1 MFGAKTLRWIPFW
14 SQSLFFTIYS
24 FHKSET
30 DWDQKWAHLNFM
42 VLKLGLLDVVDDVHL
57 NYHYLGTYNDLII
70 SDFHCLYPWKIEN
83 ILQYYTV
90 NNINFMWFFETD
102 MFDIARS
109 FKVIIGQISESEIH
123 QRDLINFDIFFFLS
137 RRRIRPSRDR
147 RKKMT
152 HRTFMRSIKG

>member
-42 VLKLGLLDVVDDVHL
+42 VLKLGLLDVVDNVHL
-57 NYHYLGTYNDLII
+57 NYDYLGTYNDYII

-102 MFDIARS
+102 MLDIARS

-123 QRDLINFDIFFFLS
+123 QRDLINFDIFFFWAGEEYDQAEIGE
-137 RRRIRPSRDR
+137 RRWPTEHSC
-147 RKKMT
+147 T
-152 HRTFMRSIKG
+152 V

>member
-1 MFGAKTLRWIPFW
+1 MVGAKTLRWIPFW

-57 NYHYLGTYNDLII
+57 NYDYLGTYNDLII
-70 SDFHCLYPWKIEN
+70 SDFHCLYPWKLKN
-83 ILQYYTV
+83 WKYYTV
-90 NNINFMWFFETD
+90 NNINFMWFVETD
-102 MFDIARS
+102 MSDFARS
-109 FKVIIGQISESEIH
+109 FKVAIGQISESEIH

>member
-1 MFGAKTLRWIPFW
+1 MNSFLI
-14 SQSLFFTIYS
+14 SVSDFTIYS

-42 VLKLGLLDVVDDVHL
+42 VLKLGLLDVVDNVHL

-90 NNINFMWFFETD
+90 NNINFMWFIETN
-102 MFDIARS
+102 MSDIARS

-123 QRDLINFDIFFFLS
+123 QRDLINFDIFFFFWAGEEYDQAEIGE
-137 RRRIRPSRDR
+137 RRRPTEHSCAV
-147 RKKMT
+147 
-152 HRTFMRSIKG
+152 

>member
-1 MFGAKTLRWIPFW
+1 MVGAKTLRWIPFW

-30 DWDQKWAHLNFM
+30 AWLRPKVSSPKFYGPEARSFKCGRQCSLELSLPW
-42 VLKLGLLDVVDDVHL
+42 
-57 NYHYLGTYNDLII
+57 YLI
-70 SDFHCLYPWKIEN
+70 N

-102 MFDIARS
+102 MFDIVGR
-109 FKVIIGQISESEIH
+109 FKVIIGQRSESEIH